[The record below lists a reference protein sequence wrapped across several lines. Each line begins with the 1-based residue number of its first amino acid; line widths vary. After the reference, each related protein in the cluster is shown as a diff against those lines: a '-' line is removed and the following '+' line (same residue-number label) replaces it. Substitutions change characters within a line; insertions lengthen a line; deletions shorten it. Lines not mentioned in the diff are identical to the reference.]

1 MSYRKL
7 LIIIIAVF
15 FFFVFCHLVS
25 FGPLEN
31 THLKIRDLFFR
42 VRGPAPTNP
51 QVTLVAIDD
60 QSIAHYGR
68 WPWPRARIGALIH
81 RLTEAEARTIGID
94 ISFLPSQS
102 QAEPLAPTKE
112 LTPLMTWLNLDR
124 REETLYSN
132 DQLLALAMRK
142 ADNVVLP
149 FYFEFKGPTQEET
162 PKIPRS
168 LSHSAYLLFDDL
180 SRLPS
185 LPLLQGSSVF
195 PPTPVLAEAAAAL
208 GCVNAYLDRDGL
220 LRNDPAIVSYR
231 DLYFPSM
238 GIQLARLYLGLSG
251 AEVKVTSSESILLG
265 NHVVPMDDRGFVGL
279 NYSGGRESFPYLS
292 YKDVMEGKIE
302 PVRFR
307 DKLVLVG
314 VTAAGLHDLWSTPFG
329 PGYPG
334 VEKHATVVGNILDDR
349 FIARPDLSG
358 IGEVAF
364 MFISGL
370 VFVAVA
376 GNRRFWLLWLCC
388 LLLLGLALMGS
399 YWGFAA
405 HNLWFKP
412 LFPALFVLSLTLLL
426 QVARLPS
433 PTIVPEKVDETRL
446 QPVETM
452 VREGPE
458 APTEG
463 EVSSVGRY
471 QIESELG
478 HGAMGVV
485 YKAVDPKIGRSVA
498 IKTIR
503 LDHTLGAK
511 QLEDLK
517 ERSLREAQVAGQL
530 SHPGIVT
537 IYDVVEKGGH
547 LYIAMEFIEGQEL
560 SNFCDKE
567 SLLKPRQVTTII
579 GHICHALDYAHKEGV
594 VHRDIK
600 PSNIML
606 PKDGRPKIMD
616 FGITK
621 MITSDATQTA
631 AMLGTP
637 SYMSPEQIDLEK
649 VDGRSDLFSVGA
661 MFYEL
666 LGGQRPFTGPN
677 ITAILKKITTE
688 DPPPLVSI
696 NPQIHP
702 KLAAVVSRL
711 MAKSPE
717 DRFQSGGE
725 VVSVLKSL
733 LEESSIWK
741 A

>member
-7 LIIIIAVF
+7 LTIIIAVF
-15 FFFVFCHLVS
+15 FFFVFCHLAS

-42 VRGPAPTNP
+42 LRGPVPTNP

-68 WPWPRARIGALIH
+68 WPWPRARIAALIH
-81 RLTEAEARTIGID
+81 RLSEAKARTIGID

-102 QAEPLAPTKE
+102 QAKPLSPAKE
-112 LTPLMTWLNLDR
+112 LTPLMTWLNLDS

-132 DQLLALAMRK
+132 DQLLALAIRK
-142 ADNVVLP
+142 AGNVVLP
-149 FYFEFKGPTQEET
+149 FYFEFKGPIQEGT
-162 PKIPRS
+162 PKIPES
-168 LSHSAYLLFDDL
+168 LSHSGYLLFDDL
-180 SRLPS
+180 NRLSS
-185 LPLLQGSSVF
+185 LPLLQGSRVF

-208 GCVNAYLDRDGL
+208 GCVNAYLDRDGV
-220 LRNDPAIVSYR
+220 LRNDPAIISYP
-231 DLYFPSM
+231 DQYFPSM
-238 GIQLARLYLGLSG
+238 GIQLVRLYLGLSW
-251 AEVKVTSSESILLG
+251 AEVKVNSSESILLG
-265 NHVVPMDDRGFVGL
+265 NHVVPIDDRGFVGL
-279 NYSGGRESFPYLS
+279 NYSGGRESFPYIS
-292 YKDVMEGKIE
+292 YKDVKEGKFKSE
-302 PVRFR
+302 LFA

-314 VTAAGLHDLWSTPFG
+314 VVAAGLHDLWTTPFG
-329 PGYPG
+329 PAYPG
-334 VEKHATVVGNILDDR
+334 VEKHATVVANTLDDR
-349 FIARPDLSG
+349 FIVRSDLSG
-358 IGEVAF
+358 IGEVTF
-364 MFISGL
+364 MFLSAL

-376 GNRRFWLLWLCC
+376 GSRRSWLLWLCC
-388 LLLLGLALMGS
+388 FLLLGLTIAVS
-399 YWGFAA
+399 YWGFTAY
-405 HNLWFKP
+405 NLWFMP
-412 LFPALFVLSLTLLL
+412 LFPALLILSLSLLL
-426 QVARLPS
+426 QVVRLPS
-433 PTIVPEKVDETRL
+433 PVIAPEKVEETRL
-446 QPVETM
+446 QPVET
-452 VREGPE
+452 VIDERPE
-458 APTEG
+458 VPVEERLST
-463 EVSSVGRY
+463 VGRY
-471 QIESELG
+471 EIESELG

-503 LDHTLGAK
+503 LDQTLGAK
-511 QLEDLK
+511 QLADLK

-537 IYDVVEKGGH
+537 IYDVVEKGGN

-560 SNFCDKE
+560 NHFCQKE

-579 GHICHALDYAHKEGV
+579 GHICHALDYAHKQGV

-606 PKDGRPKIMD
+606 PKGGRPKIMD
-616 FGITK
+616 FGITT
-621 MITSDATQTA
+621 IIASDATQTA

-666 LGGQRPFTGPN
+666 LCGQRPFTGAN

-688 DPPPLVSI
+688 DPPPLDEI

-702 KLAAVVSRL
+702 KLAAVVARL
-711 MAKSPE
+711 MAKSPK

-733 LEESSIWK
+733 MEDSSIWE
-741 A
+741 

>member
-1 MSYRKL
+1 MVEYPKPP
-7 LIIIIAVF
+7 
-15 FFFVFCHLVS
+15 
-25 FGPLEN
+25 GP
-31 THLKIRDLFFR
+31 
-42 VRGPAPTNP
+42 
-51 QVTLVAIDD
+51 
-60 QSIAHYGR
+60 
-68 WPWPRARIGALIH
+68 
-81 RLTEAEARTIGID
+81 
-94 ISFLPSQS
+94 
-102 QAEPLAPTKE
+102 
-112 LTPLMTWLNLDR
+112 
-124 REETLYSN
+124 LYSN
-132 DQLLALAMRK
+132 DQLLALAIKK

-149 FYFEFKGPTQEET
+149 FYFEFKGSKVEGT
-162 PKIPRS
+162 PEISES
-168 LSHSAYLLFDDL
+168 LSHSAYLLFDDV

-185 LPLLQGSSVF
+185 LPLLQASSVF
-195 PPTPVLAEAAAAL
+195 PPTPILAEAAAAL
-208 GCVNAYLDRDGL
+208 GCVNAYLDRDGV
-220 LRNDPAIVSYR
+220 LRNDPAIIAYR

-238 GIQLARLYLGLSG
+238 GIQLARLYLGLSW
-251 AEVKVTSSESILLG
+251 AEVKVNSGESILLG
-265 NHVVPMDDRGFVGL
+265 NHFVPMDDRGFVGL
-279 NYSGGRESFPYLS
+279 NYSGGRESFPYIS
-292 YKDVMEGKIE
+292 YKDVMEGKIK
-302 PVRFR
+302 PDLLR

-314 VTAAGLHDLWSTPFG
+314 VVAAGLHDLWPTPFG

-334 VEKHATVVGNILDDR
+334 VEKHATVVANILDDR
-349 FIARPDLSG
+349 FIVQSHLSS

-364 MFISGL
+364 MLLIAL
-370 VFVAVA
+370 AFVAVA
-376 GNRRFWLLWLCC
+376 GSRRSWLLWLCC
-388 LLLLGLALMGS
+388 FLLLGLTILIS
-399 YWGFAA
+399 YWGFSV
-405 HNLWFKP
+405 HHLWFKP
-412 LFPALFVLSLTLLL
+412 LFPALLVLSLTLML
-426 QVARLPS
+426 QVVRLPS
-433 PTIVPEKVDETRL
+433 PVIAPEKVDETRL
-446 QPVETM
+446 KPVETM
-452 VREGPE
+452 VEERAEV
-458 APTEG
+458 PTEG

-471 QIESELG
+471 QIEGELG

-503 LDHTLGAK
+503 LDQTLGAK
-511 QLEDLK
+511 QLADLK

-560 SNFCDKE
+560 SHFCTKE
-567 SLLKPRQVTTII
+567 NLLKPRQVTTII
-579 GHICHALDYAHKEGV
+579 GHVCHALDYAHKEGV

-631 AMLGTP
+631 AILGTP

-666 LGGQRPFTGPN
+666 LCGQRPFTGPN

-688 DPPPLVSI
+688 DPPPLVGI

-702 KLAAVVSRL
+702 KLEAVVSRL
-711 MAKSPE
+711 MAKSPQ

-733 LEESSIWK
+733 LEDSSIWK

>member
-1 MSYRKL
+1 MSYKKV
-7 LIIIIAVF
+7 LILIIAVF
-15 FFFVFCHLVS
+15 FFLAFCHVAL

-42 VRGPAPTNP
+42 FRGPVPTNP
-51 QVTLVAIDD
+51 LVAIVAIDD

-68 WPWPRARIGALIH
+68 WPWPRARIAALIH
-81 RLTEAEARTIGID
+81 RLSEAKARTIGID

-102 QAEPLAPTKE
+102 QAQPIAPAAE
-112 LTPLMTWLNLDR
+112 LTPLMEWLNIHNR
-124 REETLYSN
+124 QEPLYSN
-132 DQLLALAMRK
+132 DQLLALAIQK

-149 FYFEFKGPTQEET
+149 FYFEFKGSKVEGTSE
-162 PKIPRS
+162 IPES
-168 LSHSAYLLFDDL
+168 LSHSAYLLFDDV

-185 LPLLQGSSVF
+185 LPLLQASSVF
-195 PPTPVLAEAAAAL
+195 PPTPILAEAAAAL
-208 GCVNAYLDRDGL
+208 GCVNAYLDRDGV
-220 LRNDPAIVSYR
+220 LRNDPAIISYR

-238 GIQLARLYLGLSG
+238 GIQLTRLYLGLSW
-251 AEVKVTSSESILLG
+251 AEVKVNSGESILLG
-265 NHVVPMDDRGFVGL
+265 NHFVPLDHRGFVGL
-279 NYSGGRESFPYLS
+279 NYSGGRENFPYIS
-292 YKDVMEGKIE
+292 YKDVMEGKIKPE
-302 PVRFR
+302 LLR

-314 VTAAGLHDLWSTPFG
+314 VVAAGLHDLWPTPFG

-334 VEKHATVVGNILDDR
+334 VEKHATVVANILDDR
-349 FIARPDLSG
+349 FIAQSHLSG

-364 MFISGL
+364 MLLIAL
-370 VFVAVA
+370 AFVAVA
-376 GNRRFWLLWLCC
+376 GSRRSWLLWLCC
-388 LLLLGLALMGS
+388 FLLLGLTILVS
-399 YWGFAA
+399 YWGFSV
-405 HNLWFKP
+405 HHLWFKP
-412 LFPALFVLSLTLLL
+412 LFPALLVLSLTLML
-426 QVARLPS
+426 QVVRLPS
-433 PTIVPEKVDETRL
+433 PVIAPEKVDETRL
-446 QPVETM
+446 KPVETM
-452 VREGPE
+452 VEERAEV
-458 APTEG
+458 PTEG

-471 QIESELG
+471 QIEGELG

-503 LDHTLGAK
+503 LDQTLGAK
-511 QLEDLK
+511 QLADLK

-560 SNFCDKE
+560 SHFCTKE
-567 SLLKPRQVTTII
+567 NLLKPRQVTTII
-579 GHICHALDYAHKEGV
+579 GHICHALDYAHKENV

-606 PKDGRPKIMD
+606 PRDGRPKIMD

-631 AMLGTP
+631 AILGTP

-666 LGGQRPFTGPN
+666 LCGQRPFTGPN

-688 DPPPLVSI
+688 DPPPLVGI

-702 KLAAVVSRL
+702 KLEAVVSRL
-711 MAKSPE
+711 MAKSPQ

-733 LEESSIWK
+733 LEDSSIWK
-741 A
+741 